1 MEAKLEYNLKH
12 LNLKSFLSNYLNEAE
27 KALKDKKSYI
37 EYLGALAEEEINR
50 RFNQAVQNRLKE
62 AKFPVKKTLDTFDFS
77 FIKSVKKE
85 VIYQLC
91 DGYFTESAK
100 NIILFGPCGTGKTH
114 LAIAIGREL
123 CLKKYQV
130 YFCNV
135 NNFMNLLLRANEI
148 LELNKFYIRMQKYDL
163 IILDELGYV
172 PFDEKSTNLL
182 FQFLAEQYER
192 KSLLLTT
199 NLAFSQWEQIFKDK
213 QTTVAAVDRLVHHG
227 YIIQFN
233 GDSYR
238 LKASLK
244 NDKNI
249 KIKKE
254 TIENK

>member
-1 MEAKLEYNLKH
+1 MNEKLEFNLKQ
-12 LNLKSFLSNYLNEAE
+12 LNLKSFLNNYLDAAE
-27 KALKDKKSYI
+27 TAIKEKKSYI
-37 EYLGALAEEEINR
+37 EYLGVLAENEMER
-50 RFNQAVQNRLKE
+50 RKNKAIQERLKE
-62 AKFPVKKTLDTFDFS
+62 AKFPVVKTIDTFDFN
-77 FIKSVKKE
+77 FTKSVKKE

-123 CLKKYQV
+123 CLKKYRV
-130 YFCNV
+130 YFSNV
-135 NNFMNLLLRANEI
+135 NNFMNLLLKANET
-148 LELNKFYIRMQKYDL
+148 LEINKLYIRMRKYDL

-227 YIIQFN
+227 YIIQFS

-238 LKASLK
+238 LKSSLK

-249 KIKKE
+249 KLKKE
-254 TIENK
+254 EKL